1 MLLPAPARYHPV
13 PIPAAGTVPARP
25 GALADFV
32 WPIPQPLPQGKR
44 RSSGNETIIR
54 RSGRPAVLLSARLLF
69 YPKPPLPVQ
78 PATNPNAYKILV
90 VDDDPDIVEL
100 LEYNLRKEGYVVAS
114 AADGRQALEV
124 APQFGPDIVL
134 LDVMMPNLDG
144 IAACRQLRELPKFK
158 DTYIIFLTAR
168 AEEFSEVA
176 AFDAG
181 ADDFIAK
188 PIKPRALLSRL
199 AAYVRRDKE
208 PQHISDTIEINGLTI
223 DRTGFAVYQD
233 GRKIT
238 LPKKEFELLAFLAA
252 TPHKVFGRD
261 ELLQNIW
268 GNDVFVLART
278 VDVHVRKVR
287 EKVGDHHIQTIKGV
301 GYKFNID

>member
-1 MLLPAPARYHPV
+1 MQHS
-13 PIPAAGTVPARP
+13 AA
-25 GALADFV
+25 
-32 WPIPQPLPQGKR
+32 
-44 RSSGNETIIR
+44 
-54 RSGRPAVLLSARLLF
+54 SAST
-69 YPKPPLPVQ
+69 P
-78 PATNPNAYKILV
+78 YKILV

-100 LEYNLRKEGYVVAS
+100 LEYNLRKEGYEVATAS
-114 AADGRQALEV
+114 DGRKALEV
-124 APQFGPDIVL
+124 APQFGPDIIL

-144 IAACRQLRELPKFK
+144 IAACRELRAMPRFK
-158 DTYIIFLTAR
+158 DTYILFLTAR
-168 AEEFSEVA
+168 SEEFSEVA

-181 ADDFIAK
+181 ADDYLSK
-188 PIKPRALLSRL
+188 PIKPRALMSRL
-199 AAYVRRDKE
+199 AAVVRRDLE
-208 PQHISDTIEINGLTI
+208 PAGPQSDVIDINGLRI

-252 TPHKVFGRD
+252 SPHKVFGRD

-287 EKVGDHHIQTIKGV
+287 EKVGEHHIQTIKGV
-301 GYKFNID
+301 GYKFNADN

>member
-1 MLLPAPARYHPV
+1 MAASAPTRS
-13 PIPAAGTVPARP
+13 
-25 GALADFV
+25 ALA
-32 WPIPQPLPQGKR
+32 K
-44 RSSGNETIIR
+44 
-54 RSGRPAVLLSARLLF
+54 SA
-69 YPKPPLPVQ
+69 
-78 PATNPNAYKILV
+78 TYKILV

-100 LEYNLRKEGYVVAS
+100 LEFNLKKEGYITAS
-114 AADGRQALEV
+114 AGDGRRALTV
-124 APQFGPDIVL
+124 AQDFTPDIIL
-134 LDVMMPNLDG
+134 LDVMMPHLDG
-144 IAACRQLRELPKFK
+144 IATCRLLREQPRLK
-158 DTYIIFLTAR
+158 DAYIMILTAR
-168 AEEFSEVA
+168 SEEFSEVA

-199 AAYVRRDKE
+199 AAVVRRDQDPHAGVE
-208 PQHISDTIEINGLTI
+208 AIDINGLRI
-223 DRTGFAVYQD
+223 DRTAFAVYQE
-233 GRKIT
+233 GKKIT

-252 TPHKVFGRD
+252 APHKVFSRD

-301 GYKFNID
+301 GYKFNAD

>member
-1 MLLPAPARYHPV
+1 MV
-13 PIPAAGTVPARP
+13 TT
-25 GALADFV
+25 
-32 WPIPQPLPQGKR
+32 K
-44 RSSGNETIIR
+44 S
-54 RSGRPAVLLSARLLF
+54 
-69 YPKPPLPVQ
+69 
-78 PATNPNAYKILV
+78 NAYKILV

-100 LEYNLRKEGYVVAS
+100 LEYNLKKEGYQTAS
-114 AADGRQALEV
+114 APDGRKALEV
-124 APQFGPDIVL
+124 AADFGPDIIL
-134 LDVMMPNLDG
+134 LDVMMPHLDG
-144 IAACRQLRELPKFK
+144 IATCRQLREQPKFK

-188 PIKPRALLSRL
+188 PIKPRALLGRL
-199 AAYVRRDKE
+199 AAVKRREQD
-208 PQHISDTIEINGLTI
+208 PHAGIDAIEINGLRI
-223 DRTGFAVYQD
+223 DRTGYAVYQD
-233 GRKIT
+233 GRKMA

-252 TPHKVFGRD
+252 SPHKVFSRD

-287 EKVGDHHIQTIKGV
+287 EKVGEHHIQTIKGV
-301 GYKFNID
+301 GYKFNAD

>member
-1 MLLPAPARYHPV
+1 MAASAPAR
-13 PIPAAGTVPARP
+13 AA
-25 GALADFV
+25 
-32 WPIPQPLPQGKR
+32 
-44 RSSGNETIIR
+44 
-54 RSGRPAVLLSARLLF
+54 SA
-69 YPKPPLPVQ
+69 K
-78 PATNPNAYKILV
+78 ATPYKILV

-100 LEYNLRKEGYVVAS
+100 LEFNLKKEGYLTTSAS
-114 AADGRQALEV
+114 DGRQALTV
-124 APQFGPDIVL
+124 AQEFTPDIIL
-134 LDVMMPNLDG
+134 LDVMMPHLDG
-144 IAACRQLRELPKFK
+144 IATCRLLREQPRLK
-158 DTYIIFLTAR
+158 DAYIMILTAR
-168 AEEFSEVA
+168 SEEFSEVA

-199 AAYVRRDKE
+199 AAVVRRDQDPHAGVE
-208 PQHISDTIEINGLTI
+208 AIDINGLRI
-223 DRTGFAVYQD
+223 DRTAFAVYQE
-233 GRKIT
+233 GKKIS

-252 TPHKVFGRD
+252 APHKVFSRD

-301 GYKFNID
+301 GYKFNAD

>member
-1 MLLPAPARYHPV
+1 MLPESYRVLLWPESFSPFHPV
-13 PIPAAGTVPARP
+13 AMAASATP
-25 GALADFV
+25 
-32 WPIPQPLPQGKR
+32 
-44 RSSGNETIIR
+44 RS
-54 RSGRPAVLLSARLLF
+54 ASA
-69 YPKPPLPVQ
+69 KS
-78 PATNPNAYKILV
+78 TTYKILV

-100 LEYNLRKEGYVVAS
+100 LEFNLKKEGYLTAS
-114 AADGRQALEV
+114 AGDGRRALAV
-124 APQFGPDIVL
+124 AQEFVPDIIL
-134 LDVMMPNLDG
+134 LDVMMPHLDG
-144 IAACRQLRELPKFK
+144 IATCRLLREQPRLK
-158 DTYIIFLTAR
+158 DTYIMILTAR
-168 AEEFSEVA
+168 SEEFSEVA

-199 AAYVRRDKE
+199 AAVVRRDQDPHAGVE
-208 PQHISDTIEINGLTI
+208 AIDINGLRI
-223 DRTGFAVYQD
+223 DRTAFAVYQE
-233 GRKIT
+233 GKKIT

-252 TPHKVFGRD
+252 APHKVFSRD

-301 GYKFNID
+301 GYKFNAD